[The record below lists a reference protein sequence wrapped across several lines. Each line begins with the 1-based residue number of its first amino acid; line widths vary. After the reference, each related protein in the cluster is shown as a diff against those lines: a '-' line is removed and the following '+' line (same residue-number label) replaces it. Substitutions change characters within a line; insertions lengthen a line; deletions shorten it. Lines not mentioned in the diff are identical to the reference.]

1 MRYRPPAI
9 LMDSK
14 AGLRSLRR
22 SLRTCNVS
30 LSQVIVMGVST
41 ETPEE
46 PLAGLEE
53 IILMTGGHS
62 SWTISAHPVI
72 GPKIPKTPN
81 ILNIPKTQ
89 RLHITRIFVEKS
101 LP

>member
-14 AGLRSLRR
+14 AGLRSLRW
-22 SLRTCNVS
+22 SLRICNVS

-62 SWTISAHPVI
+62 AWTISAHPVI
-72 GPKIPKTPN
+72 GPKIPK
-81 ILNIPKTQ
+81 IPKTQ
-89 RLHITRIFVEKS
+89 RLHTTRIVVEKS
-101 LP
+101 LPMPLL